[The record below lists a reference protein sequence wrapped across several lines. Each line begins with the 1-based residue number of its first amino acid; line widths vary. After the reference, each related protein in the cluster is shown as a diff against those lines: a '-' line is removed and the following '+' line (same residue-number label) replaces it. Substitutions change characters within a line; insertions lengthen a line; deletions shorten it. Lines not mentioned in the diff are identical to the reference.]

1 MALYCGIPNTDAAD
15 VDIAAAD
22 NYNDK
27 NANDDVKVAAAIYMY
42 CPYYCWWW
50 WYLFPATSAATATS
64 LDDDDNDDDYTG
76 AISNTTGQHMRTV
89 QTRPTGYYQTYWV

>member
-42 CPYYCWWW
+42 CPYYC
-50 WYLFPATSAATATS
+50 
-64 LDDDDNDDDYTG
+64 
-76 AISNTTGQHMRTV
+76 
-89 QTRPTGYYQTYWV
+89 